1 MRIIVYARDWLE
13 LWGLKR
19 KLRKAAPK
27 AEIAGF
33 RTHAGALSYLSKNL
47 ADAAFIEIAEHANE
61 QIFAGQLQKINP
73 RINIIFVSAE
83 ADCYC
88 MASAFEMFASGFLI
102 KPFGVRDVEAEF
114 QNLRYPPPD
123 T

>member
-1 MRIIVYARDWLE
+1 MGAE
-13 LWGLKR
+13 AEAAQSGSEGGNHGLSHTRGRAQLFKQKPCGR
-19 KLRKAAPK
+19 
-27 AEIAGF
+27 G
-33 RTHAGALSYLSKNL
+33 
-47 ADAAFIEIAEHANE
+47 AFIEIAEHANE